1 MKKLLF
7 IFLCLVVFSCEKE
20 ETCDCFLVKYS
31 RLEGRSFGESSR
43 LPWSG
48 NDDSCENEVVE
59 EYGKITVEGFR
70 AYFKSVKE
78 CE

>member
-1 MKKLLF
+1 MKKLLPLL
-7 IFLCLVVFSCEKE
+7 LCLVVFSCEKE

-31 RLEGRSFGESSR
+31 RPEGSSFGESSR

>member
-1 MKKLLF
+1 MKKLLLLL
-7 IFLCLVVFSCEKE
+7 LCLVVFSCEKE

-43 LPWSG
+43 SPWDAS
-48 NDDSCENEVVE
+48 SCENEVVE

-70 AYFKSVKE
+70 AYFKIVKE